1 MGMRPKTTSF
11 TPFHRPSSAF
21 KRPATAGRQR
31 SADSTSSSRDGGSSL
46 TTGGAIQGSRGL
58 LSRRPNSAS
67 RPRSSRSSEKQ
78 MKIEMEEKLKN
89 WNKPNTE
96 YIQEQSSGEVNI
108 LKFGDDE
115 TDEITIPG
123 LIKEC
128 LGCPNIDF
136 LARSSIAVNI
146 RNQGDQHD
154 EAYSI
159 DSESEEPELQE
170 KNFETPKHE
179 PKIIRKVSNTSL
191 SSGYQ
196 SQSPSERKQLNALR
210 G

>member
-31 SADSTSSSRDGGSSL
+31 SADSTSSRDGGSSL

-78 MKIEMEEKLKN
+78 MKIEVEEKLKN
-89 WNKPNTE
+89 WNKPIENH
-96 YIQEQSSGEVNI
+96 QEEKSSGEVNI
-108 LKFGDDE
+108 LKFDNEE

-123 LIKEC
+123 NNLKYFLNFFYIKLIKINTFS
-128 LGCPNIDF
+128 P
-136 LARSSIAVNI
+136 VN
-146 RNQGDQHD
+146 DCC
-154 EAYSI
+154 
-159 DSESEEPELQE
+159 
-170 KNFETPKHE
+170 
-179 PKIIRKVSNTSL
+179 
-191 SSGYQ
+191 
-196 SQSPSERKQLNALR
+196 
-210 G
+210 

>member
-31 SADSTSSSRDGGSSL
+31 SADSTSSRDGGSSL

-67 RPRSSRSSEKQ
+67 RPRPSRSSEKQ

-89 WNKPNTE
+89 WNKPTE

-108 LKFGDDE
+108 LKFDDDE

-123 LIKEC
+123 LIKNDNRGFKLVFSAVYNCCEYKK
-128 LGCPNIDF
+128 PRRP
-136 LARSSIAVNI
+136 AR
-146 RNQGDQHD
+146 
-154 EAYSI
+154 
-159 DSESEEPELQE
+159 
-170 KNFETPKHE
+170 
-179 PKIIRKVSNTSL
+179 
-191 SSGYQ
+191 
-196 SQSPSERKQLNALR
+196 R
-210 G
+210 GLFD